1 MMRLRRGVRADQ
13 TRRRFARR
21 QWARRWVTWK
31 WLLGTL
37 SVIVLVG
44 LGVWLL
50 WFSSVLTAKNVTVTG
65 TGYLSA
71 DDIRQA
77 ASISSTEQ
85 LVSLDVGAV
94 RNRVAALAPVQ
105 SVAVR
110 RVWPDRVRIDVDER
124 DPVAVVDIAG
134 EIRGIDAEGVVF
146 RTYPTKPRNLPL
158 VQAGSGTRN
167 EAISESAQVISSMP
181 ATLSR
186 RIDHVE
192 VETVDQILLVLR
204 DGRTVTW
211 GSAEQSAEKARVLE
225 ALLKQEPAQQYD
237 VSVPGLPTSRG

>member
-1 MMRLRRGVRADQ
+1 MRWRRRHPDER
-13 TRRRFARR
+13 TRRKFTRR
-21 QWARRWVTWK
+21 QWARRWLTWK
-31 WLLGTL
+31 WLLG
-37 SVIVLVG
+37 VLAVMAVVVF
-44 LGVWLL
+44 GVWLL
-50 WFSSVLTAKNVTVTG
+50 WFSTILTAKNVTVTG

-71 DDIRQA
+71 DEIRQA
-77 ASISSTEQ
+77 AAIPASEQ

-134 EIRGIDAEGVVF
+134 QIRGIDAEGVVF
-146 RTYPTKPRNLPL
+146 RAYPSKPRNLPL
-158 VQAGSGTRN
+158 VQAGSGTRD
-167 EAISESAQVISSMP
+167 EAITESARVVSAIP
-181 ATLSR
+181 ANVVR

-211 GSAEQSAEKARVLE
+211 GSAEDSEEKARVLE
-225 ALLKQEPAQQYD
+225 ALLKQKPAQEYD
-237 VSVPGLPTSRG
+237 VSVPGLPTTRG